1 LRTAEGGEAISQ
13 PARRLLRRARNALL
27 AATRDFVKTV
37 IARKALVIEKRI
49 IIYNNTISVLFLFYP
64 TTNLSEG

>member
-1 LRTAEGGEAISQ
+1 MQGVHKFHRQTKVIVSLRNAEGGEAISQ

-37 IARKALVIEKRI
+37 ELDA
-49 IIYNNTISVLFLFYP
+49 FYLD
-64 TTNLSEG
+64 NME